1 MSAIEPAGEKIVR
14 NLQQAVERLHEDIA
28 RVELWAGALGCFAKP
43 IPDYGYGQTK
53 FDLPRVK
60 QTGEKTEKIPAAKSE
75 ATAHRKAASR
85 FGSPHRESGK
95 GEARRKS

>member
-60 QTGEKTEKIPAAKSE
+60 PAGEKTPAAKSQT
-75 ATAHRKAASR
+75 TAHRKSPSGI
-85 FGSPHRESGK
+85 GSPHSEPEK
-95 GEARRKS
+95 GVKS